1 MGTSRP
7 TFVAGIGGS
16 AGGLIAYRALL
27 DALPSTTGMAFVII
41 SHMNPDA
48 GSYLVDLL
56 SRRTRMP
63 VNVAAHAMP
72 IQADHV
78 YVIPKN
84 SDLFIENHAFKVVT
98 PRGRRNNQIDLFLRS
113 LAEAMGPNAIGVILT
128 GYDGDGSE
136 GCKQIKAK
144 GGTTFAQDETAEVSA
159 MPRSAQATGA
169 VDFVLP
175 VHKIAAE
182 LDRISRR
189 HSEQR
194 RRQ

>member
-7 TFVAGIGGS
+7 TFIVGIGGS
-16 AGGLIAYRALL
+16 AGGLNAYRALL

-41 SHMNPDA
+41 SHMNPEAD
-48 GSYLVDLL
+48 SYLADLL

-63 VNVAAHAMP
+63 VKVAAHAMP
-72 IQADHV
+72 IRADHA

-128 GYDGDGSE
+128 GYGGDGSD
-136 GCKQIKAK
+136 GCKQIKAS
-144 GGTTFAQDETAEVSA
+144 GGTTFAQDQSAEVSE
-159 MPRSAQATGA
+159 MPKSAQATGA

-175 VHKIAAE
+175 AHKIAAE

-189 HSEQR
+189 HSEQHR
-194 RRQ
+194 RA